1 MLEQI
6 RATAQAVI
14 EEHSKLNDKTKE
26 KKSNTKDDISKTEQ
40 QEKLSELENK
50 GKLEVDSGVKN
61 KPSSNNP
68 LDQIPIKITLEPPG
82 MVLLVNCVFLN

>member
-1 MLEQI
+1 MEQI

-14 EEHSKLNDKTKE
+14 EEHSKLNDKKKE
-26 KKSNTKDDISKTEQ
+26 DKINSKDNICKTEQ
-40 QEKLSELENK
+40 QEKLSESENK
-50 GKLEVDSGVKN
+50 DKLEVDSENKN

-82 MVLLVNCVFLN
+82 MVLLVNCVFIN